1 MTKIDKDKEE
11 SVFRGNE
18 VMMMLEQMSD
28 GIAVIA
34 EEQKAL
40 RIELTGKIDD
50 VRTELTGKI
59 DDVRTELTGKIDDVR
74 TELTGKIDDVR
85 TEFKEE
91 IQEFREEVNEK
102 FDSVFEFLSNIEDE
116 LVDIRKE
123 INVLKETKADDEKVI
138 ELDERVSALEK
149 QFEMAKAKQVA

>member
-1 MTKIDKDKEE
+1 MTKVDKDKEE

-50 VRTELTGKI
+50 VRTELKS
-59 DDVRTELTGKIDDVR
+59 
-74 TELTGKIDDVR
+74 
-85 TEFKEE
+85 E
-91 IQEFREEVNEK
+91 IQEFRDEFNEFRDEVNEK

-123 INVLKETKADDEKVI
+123 INVLKKTKADDEKVM
-138 ELDERVSALEK
+138 ELDQRVSVLEK
-149 QFEMAKAKQVA
+149 QFEMAKASQGA

>member
-1 MTKIDKDKEE
+1 MTKVDKDKEE

-74 TELTGKIDDVR
+74 TEL
-85 TEFKEE
+85 KEE
-91 IQEFREEVNEK
+91 IQEFRNEVNEK
-102 FDSVFEFLSNIEDE
+102 FDSVFEFLSSIEDE
-116 LVDIRKE
+116 LVDLRRE
-123 INVLKETKADDEKVI
+123 INTLKETKADDEKVM
-138 ELDERVSALEK
+138 ELDQRVSVLEK
-149 QFEMAKAKQVA
+149 QFEMAKASQGA

>member
-1 MTKIDKDKEE
+1 MTKINRDKEE

-59 DDVRTELTGKIDDVR
+59 DNVRTEL
-74 TELTGKIDDVR
+74 
-85 TEFKEE
+85 KEE
-91 IQEFREEVNEK
+91 MQEFRNEVNEK
-102 FDSVFEFLSNIEDE
+102 FDSVFEFLSSIEDE
-116 LVDIRKE
+116 LVDLRKE
-123 INVLKETKADDEKVI
+123 INILKETKADDEKVV
-138 ELDERVSALEK
+138 ELDQRVGVLEK
-149 QFEMAKAKQVA
+149 QFEMAKASQGV

>member
-1 MTKIDKDKEE
+1 MTKINKDKEE

-59 DDVRTELTGKIDDVR
+59 DDVRTELKS
-74 TELTGKIDDVR
+74 
-85 TEFKEE
+85 E
-91 IQEFREEVNEK
+91 IQEFRDEFNDFRDEVNEK

-138 ELDERVSALEK
+138 ELDERVSVLEK
-149 QFEMAKAKQVA
+149 QFEMAKVNQGA

>member
-1 MTKIDKDKEE
+1 MTKINKDKEE

-59 DDVRTELTGKIDDVR
+59 DDVRTEL
-74 TELTGKIDDVR
+74 
-85 TEFKEE
+85 KEE
-91 IQEFREEVNEK
+91 MQEFRNEVNEK
-102 FDSVFEFLSNIEDE
+102 FDSVFEFLSSIEDE
-116 LVDIRKE
+116 LVDLRKE
-123 INVLKETKADDEKVI
+123 INILKETKTDDEKVM
-138 ELDERVSALEK
+138 ELDQRVGVLEK
-149 QFEMAKAKQVA
+149 QFEMAKASQGA

>member
-1 MTKIDKDKEE
+1 MTKVDKDKEE

-50 VRTELTGKI
+50 VRTELKS
-59 DDVRTELTGKIDDVR
+59 
-74 TELTGKIDDVR
+74 
-85 TEFKEE
+85 E
-91 IQEFREEVNEK
+91 IQEFRDEFNEFRDEVNEK

-123 INVLKETKADDEKVI
+123 INVLKKTKADDEKVI
-138 ELDERVSALEK
+138 ELDQRVSVLEK
-149 QFEMAKAKQVA
+149 QFEMAKASQGA